1 MHFESVSRGIGWWDH
16 CQYTRCEYKLM
27 AGKYLCVL
35 VLSSLLRSSVRWT
48 QVQAVKT
55 IGVIEQNI
63 SCYLHSLGRHDVA
76 VLNVI
81 H

>member
-1 MHFESVSRGIGWWDH
+1 
-16 CQYTRCEYKLM
+16 M

-63 SCYLHSLGRHDVA
+63 SCYLHGLGRHEVA